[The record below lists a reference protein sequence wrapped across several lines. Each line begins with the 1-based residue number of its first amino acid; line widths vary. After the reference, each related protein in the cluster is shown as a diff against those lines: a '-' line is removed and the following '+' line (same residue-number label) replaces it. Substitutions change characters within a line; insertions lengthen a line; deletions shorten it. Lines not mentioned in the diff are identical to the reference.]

1 MIIIFL
7 FYVQRACSMSKIKL
21 PKYDQTVLI
30 CQGGGALG
38 SYQAGA
44 YEALHNAGIEP
55 TWVAG
60 ISIGA
65 MNSAIIAGNAPKDRA
80 QKLHDFWNTICRP
93 PSIGAQL
100 AQETLSLTGEKFPVW
115 HKMFDTLANKTFG
128 SFAATQAILH
138 GQDGFFVPKPFAPG
152 VGTPASVSFYDTT
165 PLITTLER
173 FADFDRINDS
183 KEMRVSL
190 GTTNVGTGNFTYF
203 DNTKIRL
210 TPLHFL
216 ASGALPPGFPA
227 VEIDGE
233 FYWDGGCVSNTPL
246 SYIMTEAKNDDLLI
260 FQVDLWSAKGNIPT
274 NIFQVEERLKDIQYS
289 SRTRSITETM
299 AKFQD
304 LRQIILRTLDEIP
317 AEVKAKNPWFA
328 EAAKHTEF
336 SKTNV
341 IHLIYQEKK
350 NEGHYKD
357 YQFSRETK
365 NMHWAAGIAD
375 VENTLQDPTCLN
387 IPTDAETF
395 VTYDIHRKM
404 RFTPQTPDPEF
415 PTHARENKKES

>member
-1 MIIIFL
+1 
-7 FYVQRACSMSKIKL
+7 MSKIKL

-65 MNSAIIAGNAPKDRA
+65 MNAAIIAGNPPAKRA
-80 QKLHDFWNTICRP
+80 ERLHEFWNTICRP
-93 PSIGAQL
+93 PSIGAQV
-100 AQETLSLTGEKFPVW
+100 ASETLSLTGEHFPIF
-115 HKMFDTLANKTFG
+115 HKIMDNVTNKTF
-128 SFAATQAILH
+128 SSWAAWQAIIH
-138 GQDGFFVPKPFAPG
+138 GQDGFFNPKPFAPG
-152 VGTPASVSFYDTT
+152 VGSPSNVSYYDTS
-165 PLITTLER
+165 PLISTLER
-173 FADFDRINDS
+173 LADFDRINDS

-190 GTTNVGTGNFTYF
+190 GTTNVATGNFTYF
-203 DNTKIRL
+203 DNTKMRL
-210 TPLHFL
+210 SPLHFL

-246 SYIMTEAKNDDLLI
+246 AYIMSEAKNDDLLV
-260 FQVDLWSAKGNIPT
+260 FQVDLWSSRGRIPT
-274 NIFQVEERLKDIQYS
+274 NIFQVEERLKDIQFS

-299 AKFQD
+299 GMLQD
-304 LRQIILRTLDEIP
+304 LRQVILKTLEAVPEDI
-317 AEVKAKNPWFA
+317 KKSNPWFKEA
-328 EAAKHTEF
+328 EKHVEI
-336 SKTNV
+336 SKTNI

-365 NMHWAAGIAD
+365 NMHWDAGKTD
-375 VENTLQDPTCLN
+375 VENTLSDPSCLN
-387 IPTDAETF
+387 LPSDSETF
-395 VTYDIHRKM
+395 VTYDVHRKM
-404 RFTPQTPDPEF
+404 RFTPSVPDPEF
-415 PTHARENKKES
+415 PTHAREKK